1 MALPKRQH
9 SRARQ
14 RKKLTHNKLYAPL
27 LTECKECHKLKVA
40 HMVCPFC
47 GYYAGK
53 EVVKVEFKEK
63 SREQK

>member
-9 SRARQ
+9 SRSRS

-27 LTECKECHKLKVA
+27 LTECKECHKLKIA

-47 GYYAGK
+47 GYYGGR
-53 EVVKVEFKEK
+53 EVIKIELKEK
-63 SREQK
+63 GREQK